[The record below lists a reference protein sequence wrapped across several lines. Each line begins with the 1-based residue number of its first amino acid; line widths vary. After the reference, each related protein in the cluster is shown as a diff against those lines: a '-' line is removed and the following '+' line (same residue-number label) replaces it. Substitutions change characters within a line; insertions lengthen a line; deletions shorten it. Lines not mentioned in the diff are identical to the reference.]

1 MTRKLHTPFTQ
12 NTNKQGEHDGA
23 RGKGTVVGGSV
34 KRSMDNLMNSVPNKA
49 ATPPLVRPAM
59 SATNDFFEAILH

>member
-1 MTRKLHTPFTQ
+1 MMEP
-12 NTNKQGEHDGA
+12 GE
-23 RGKGTVVGGSV
+23 KVQLVGGLV